1 MFNMTGKAK
10 WDAWNTHK
18 GKTQDQA
25 KSEYVQLIIE
35 LAKKYGFDSI
45 AQKLNWC
52 HPFIYKQIL
61 STFIIGLIPIVNL
74 LWT

>member
-45 AQKLNWC
+45 AQKLN
-52 HPFIYKQIL
+52 
-61 STFIIGLIPIVNL
+61 
-74 LWT
+74 